1 LRQRFTQVVCGLER
15 DGMSAHGAP
24 VRNRQN
30 IPFKTRR
37 SSTRFTPRT
46 FVGSNGWITD
56 HSKSDKSN
64 LPISSLPSSAN

>member
-1 LRQRFTQVVCGLER
+1 
-15 DGMSAHGAP
+15 MSAQGAP

-46 FVGSNGWITD
+46 LVGSSGWITD
-56 HSKSDKSN
+56 HSKSVKSN
-64 LPISSLPSSAN
+64 RAISVSFPENTESEFTPIGNPVYGYVT